1 MCTGPLSKNTD
12 LEMGILR
19 ANIVFPEFHMA
30 LPSSNLPESVP
41 HISGYTLTE
50 QLYESRSTAVY
61 RAMSATQQ
69 PVVIKVMRQSHPD
82 FSELS
87 LQSLWEAQA
96 KLQKEEKIMQQQ
108 ALALVQLSES
118 SAVSQ
123 GHLSDAFPEIT
134 TITAKLLEVE
144 RVSIWL
150 LDEACTQIECVELF
164 QQGIQDHSK
173 GLILKAAD
181 YPAYFSAMMSEPIIS
196 IDDAIVD
203 PRTCEFKD
211 GYLDVLN
218 ISSML
223 DSGIQVNGRIS
234 GVICCEQ
241 VGNKRQWTQSEQTF
255 IRSVANLIALTISS
269 NQRYKKTEE
278 LEQVLKEL
286 EQSQLK
292 TVQSEKMASLG
303 NLVAGIAHEI
313 NNPIGFLNG
322 SIDNAKDYVKDLQ
335 SQLALYQQH
344 YPDPVKPVQE
354 NAADIDLDFL
364 LDDFPKLLDSM
375 QAANQRIKSISTSL
389 RTFSRADTEH
399 KVNAD
404 LNEGLDST
412 LLILK
417 YRLKGNENRPAIEV
431 VKDYGDLPTID
442 CFPGRLNQVFMNLLA
457 NAIDIFDEAA
467 EQSSFAELTENPQ
480 RITIKTEIHSEQR
493 AVNIRIGDN
502 GRGMPEVVKERIF
515 DHLFTTKGVG
525 KGTGLGLAIAQQIIE
540 EKHGGRLTVRSEP
553 DKGTEFCIQLPIQ
566 DQP

>member
-1 MCTGPLSKNTD
+1 
-12 LEMGILR
+12 
-19 ANIVFPEFHMA
+19 MA

-87 LQSLWEAQA
+87 RQSLWEAQA

-173 GLILKAAD
+173 GFILKAAD

-203 PRTCEFKD
+203 PRTCEFKE

-269 NQRYKKTEE
+269 NQRYKKNEE

-335 SQLALYQQH
+335 SQIALYQQH

-480 RITIKTEIHSEQR
+480 RITVKTEIHSEQK

-540 EKHGGRLTVRSEP
+540 EKHGGSLTVRSEP

>member
-1 MCTGPLSKNTD
+1 
-12 LEMGILR
+12 MGILR

-50 QLYESRSTAVY
+50 QLYESRRTAVY

-87 LQSLWEAQA
+87 RQSLWEAQA

-269 NQRYKKTEE
+269 NQRYKKNEE

-335 SQLALYQQH
+335 SQIALYQQH

-457 NAIDIFDEAA
+457 NAIDIFDESA

-480 RITIKTEIHSEQR
+480 RITIKTEIHSEQK

>member
-1 MCTGPLSKNTD
+1 
-12 LEMGILR
+12 
-19 ANIVFPEFHMA
+19 MA

-87 LQSLWEAQA
+87 RQSLWEAQA

-203 PRTCEFKD
+203 PRTCEFKE

-354 NAADIDLDFL
+354 NAEDIDLDFL

-502 GRGMPEVVKERIF
+502 GKGMSEVVKERIF